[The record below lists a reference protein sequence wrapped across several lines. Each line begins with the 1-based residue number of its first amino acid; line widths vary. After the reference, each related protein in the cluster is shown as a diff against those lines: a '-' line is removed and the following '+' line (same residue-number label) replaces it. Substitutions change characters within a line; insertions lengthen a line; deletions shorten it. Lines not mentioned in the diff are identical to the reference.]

1 VSQRFLLRHHSAQ
14 ERGPRRRGAT
24 ARDPLALPCATEHR
38 IDRRSAVRTRSLN
51 QGGRAPGAV
60 TGLDEGGA
68 AAPMRYRTAVRVPG
82 PPATRAVALIV
93 GRHALEARRARARRH
108 AGQGHRQATEAH
120 AGLLAK
126 CRSVGVVGQLSVC
139 AVLRRVA
146 PRAAILPIWAAR
158 AWSSGATLLLS
169 ALAEGGQRRRG
180 RIGHLLGDKLD
191 GPAQSRWGRRRCRV
205 RRVVGDS
212 AEPPSPQAPA

>member
-1 VSQRFLLRHHSAQ
+1 MR
-14 ERGPRRRGAT
+14 
-24 ARDPLALPCATEHR
+24 
-38 IDRRSAVRTRSLN
+38 
-51 QGGRAPGAV
+51 
-60 TGLDEGGA
+60 
-68 AAPMRYRTAVRVPG
+68 AAPRPPVRYRTAVRVPG
-82 PPATRAVALIV
+82 RARRVSSHSSWD
-93 GRHALEARRARARRH
+93 GTPLEARCARTRRH
-108 AGQGHRQATEAH
+108 AGQGHPQATEAH
-120 AGLLAK
+120 AGLLVK

-146 PRAAILPIWAAR
+146 ARAAILPIWAAR

-180 RIGHLLGDKLD
+180 RIGHLLGDKPD

-212 AEPPSPQAPA
+212 AETPSPQGAGLTDWGPATASGRSAPTRSERTGRRRRLGP